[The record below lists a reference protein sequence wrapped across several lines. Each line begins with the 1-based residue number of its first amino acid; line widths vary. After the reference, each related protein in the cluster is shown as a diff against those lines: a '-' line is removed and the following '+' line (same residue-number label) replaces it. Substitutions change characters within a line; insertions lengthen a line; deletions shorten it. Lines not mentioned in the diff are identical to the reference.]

1 MRLYLLYD
9 FSLLI
14 SFNAIAQKSYS
25 LYSPDSS
32 IRLEIKTKEKLSW
45 HLYSGK
51 GFLAQSSD
59 VDLQLKDQKKL
70 SDKMAVSSHSYTRS
84 NETIIVPIPYR
95 RKMITDKY
103 NQLELIFKEPFSI
116 QFRLYN
122 NGMAYRMGTRFK
134 DSIIIENEN
143 ALFEVDDKASVWFA
157 HMDKRQN
164 VDRFHTSFEAI
175 YAKQNLSQASINN

>member
-1 MRLYLLYD
+1 MLHYPLSIL
-9 FSLLI
+9 SLLM
-14 SFNAIAQKSYS
+14 SFNVFAQQSYS

-32 IRLEIKTKEKLSW
+32 IRLEIKTKGKLSW
-45 HLYSGK
+45 HLYSDNE
-51 GFLAQSSD
+51 LLMQSPD
-59 VDLQLKDQKKL
+59 IEVQLKNQKKL
-70 SDKMAVSSHSYTRS
+70 SDKIAVSSHRYTKT

-95 RKMITDKY
+95 RKTIIDKY
-103 NQLELIFKEPFSI
+103 NQLELVFKEPFSV

-122 NGMAYRMGTRFK
+122 NGMAYRIGTRFK

-143 ALFEVDDKASVWFA
+143 ALFEVESNASVWFA

-175 YAKQNLSQASINN
+175 YENKIY